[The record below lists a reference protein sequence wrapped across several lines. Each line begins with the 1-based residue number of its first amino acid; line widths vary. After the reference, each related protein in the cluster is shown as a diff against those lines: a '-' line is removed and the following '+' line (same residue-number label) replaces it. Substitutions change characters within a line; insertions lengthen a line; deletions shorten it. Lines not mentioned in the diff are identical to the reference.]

1 MIRPAFIGMDIGG
14 TNLRMG
20 LVDAAGTIHFR
31 YRQKTDIHE
40 GRAAFYDKL
49 AQGVGIL
56 REHAV
61 QAGFRIVAVG
71 AGVPGLV
78 ANDGHIH
85 VSVNLPAI
93 DSINLRHDLERIS
106 GLPATIA
113 NDVNATAYGEKSFGA
128 GREFDSFLM
137 VTLGTGVGGGLV
149 LNGRLWTGIDGV
161 AGEFGHVTVEPQ
173 GTPCPCGNRGCL
185 EQYASATAIASAAR
199 NAMIA
204 GLYMPADG
212 SAARLTTQDLARLAQ
227 EGDGAAAEFFAEAG
241 RYVGMATAS
250 MANVLNLE
258 ALIVGGG
265 VAASFDLISNS
276 IEREVR
282 ARAFPIPAERL
293 AVVRGALGDD
303 GGLLGSAALARDEF
317 DI

>member
-20 LVDAAGTIHFR
+20 LVDEAGTIHCRF
-31 YRQKTDIHE
+31 RQKTDIHE
-40 GRAAFYDKL
+40 GRAAFYEKL
-49 AQGVGIL
+49 AEGLGIL
-56 REHAV
+56 REHAA
-61 QAGFRIVAVG
+61 QTGFHIVAVG

-93 DSINLRHDLERIS
+93 DSINLRNDLERIS
-106 GLPATIA
+106 GLPATVA

-137 VTLGTGVGGGLV
+137 VTLGTGVGGGLI

-185 EQYASATAIASAAR
+185 EQYASATAIASAAQD
-199 NAMIA
+199 AMMGGRYVPVDGA
-204 GLYMPADG
+204 GTL
-212 SAARLTTQDLARLAQ
+212 LTTQDLARLAR
-227 EGDGAAAEFFAEAG
+227 EGDGIAAAFFAEAG
-241 RYVGMATAS
+241 RYLGMATAS

-265 VAASFDLISNS
+265 VAASFDLIRGS

-282 ARAFPIPAERL
+282 ARAFPIPAQRL
-293 AVVRGALGDD
+293 VVIRCALGDD

-317 DI
+317 HI

>member
-31 YRQKTDIHE
+31 FRQKTDIHE
-40 GRAAFYDKL
+40 GRAAFYEKL
-49 AQGVGIL
+49 AEGIGIIK
-56 REHAV
+56 EHAA

-93 DSINLRHDLERIS
+93 DSVNLRHDLERIS
-106 GLPATIA
+106 DLPTTVA

-137 VTLGTGVGGGLV
+137 VTLGTGVGGGLI

-185 EQYASATAIASAAR
+185 EQYTSATAIASAAR
-199 NAMIA
+199 DAMMA
-204 GLYMPADG
+204 GRYIPVVGAG
-212 SAARLTTQDLARLAQ
+212 APLTTQDLARLAE
-227 EGDGAAAEFFAEAG
+227 EGDGTAAAFFAEAG
-241 RYVGMATAS
+241 RYLGMATAS

-265 VAASFDLISNS
+265 VAASFDLIRSS
-276 IEREVR
+276 IEREIR
-282 ARAFPIPAERL
+282 ARAFPIPAQRL
-293 AVVRGALGDD
+293 VVIRCALGDD

>member
-1 MIRPAFIGMDIGG
+1 MSRAFISLDIGG

-20 LVDAAGTIHFR
+20 LVDEGGAIH
-31 YRQKTDIHE
+31 YRLKQKTDIHE
-40 GRAAFYDKL
+40 GRAAFFDKL
-49 AQGVGIL
+49 AQGIGIL
-56 REHAV
+56 LERAAD
-61 QAGFRIVAVG
+61 AGLEPVAVG

-93 DSINLRHDLERIS
+93 DGINLRHDLERIS
-106 GLPATIA
+106 GLPATVA

-128 GREFDSFLM
+128 GREYNSFLM
-137 VTLGTGVGGGLV
+137 VTLGTGVGGGLI

-161 AGEFGHVTVEPQ
+161 AGEFGHVTVEPM

-199 NAMIA
+199 TAMAA
-204 GLYMPADG
+204 GLYAPADV
-212 SAARLTTQDLARLAQ
+212 SSVPLTAQILARLARQ
-227 EGDGAAAEFFAEAG
+227 GDRVAAGFFSEAG
-241 RYVGMATAS
+241 RYLGMATAS

-265 VAASFDLISNS
+265 VAASFDLIRNS

-282 ARAFPIPAERL
+282 SRAFPIPAERL
-293 AVVRGALGDD
+293 AVVRCALGDD

-317 DI
+317 GI